1 MEEHEVSVNSF
12 ECVAILFS
20 LRTIFFFLVLS
31 LNNDGHHGVVGQWFK
46 ADVWIGNGWSW
57 WTAYRV

>member
-31 LNNDGHHGVVGQWFK
+31 LNNDGHHGVVGQ
-46 ADVWIGNGWSW
+46 
-57 WTAYRV
+57 